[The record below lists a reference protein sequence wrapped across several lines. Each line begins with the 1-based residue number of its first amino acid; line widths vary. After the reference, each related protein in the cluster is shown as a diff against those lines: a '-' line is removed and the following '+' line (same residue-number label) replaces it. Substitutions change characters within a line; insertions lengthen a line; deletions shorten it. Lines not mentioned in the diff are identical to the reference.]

1 MFGRQGIA
9 RRYLARLTGLGIA
22 FVAFAGWEVYLNVR
36 DVPPYLVPVPT
47 SIFKAAWNER
57 GPIGDELFQTLLEAL
72 GGFGLAAIVAIGLAV
87 AVQSSRTFELSVL
100 PWIMVLQAVP
110 IVAMTP
116 LLALIV
122 GRNTMT
128 ALLIAAIIA
137 FFPIM
142 VNTVRGLRSVSD
154 ESLELMHVWAARKS
168 QVFLSLRLP
177 SSLSYVFVGLRIA
190 ASVVVPG
197 AMIAEW
203 LTGFRGLGFYI
214 IDQQVRYRTV
224 NVWAGIFVATAVGII
239 LFTVVAAIE
248 RRVIKWHASA
258 QAEIAA

>member
-1 MFGRQGIA
+1 MTRFLR
-9 RRYLARLTGLGIA
+9 RLTGPGIA
-22 FVAFAGWEVYLNVR
+22 VGLFVAWEIYINLR
-36 DVPPYLVPVPT
+36 DVPAYLVPAPS
-47 SIFKAAWNER
+47 SIFKAAWNQR
-57 GPIGDELFQTLLEAL
+57 GPISDELFQTLMEAL
-72 GGFGLAAIVAIGLAV
+72 GGFGLAAMVAIGLAI

-100 PWIMVLQAVP
+100 PWTMVLQAVP

-116 LLALIV
+116 LIALIV

-128 ALLIAAIIA
+128 ALIIAAVIA

-142 VNTVRGLRSVSD
+142 VNTVRGLRSVTD
-154 ESLELMHVWAARKS
+154 ESLELMHVWAANES

-177 SSLSYVFVGLRIA
+177 SSLPYLFVGLRIA

-224 NVWAGIFVATAVGII
+224 NVWAGILVATAVGIV
-239 LFTVVAAIE
+239 LFSIVAVIE
-248 RRVIKWHASA
+248 RRAIRWHASA
-258 QAEIAA
+258 QPEVTA